1 MRFIVPAKWL
11 YPILGLIALLLLIAG
26 GCERNTTAVSS
37 MEEPPAP
44 AEEPLLLEDEPLLLE
59 DEPLLLLNDEPAT
72 ASSDQPGADNSRCF
86 VCHANY
92 LDEKIAVTHARVG
105 IGCAKCHGPS
115 DEHIADES
123 WASGG
128 SGTAPDVMFPRPEIN
143 PACMKCHRKDQI
155 DTADH
160 EPLFAAASQKVCT
173 DCHGNHRLPVRR
185 TTWK

>member
-1 MRFIVPAKWL
+1 MPSFVPTKRLYPVVGLIVP
-11 YPILGLIALLLLIAG
+11 LLLAAA
-26 GCERNTTAVSS
+26 GCERNTPGVSSVEEPTAV
-37 MEEPPAP
+37 

-59 DEPLLLLNDEPAT
+59 DEPLLLDDEPY

-92 LDEKIAVTHARVG
+92 LDEKIAVTHARAG

-115 DEHIADES
+115 DAHIADES

-143 PACMKCHRKDQI
+143 SACMKCHPKDRI

-160 EPLFAAASQKVCT
+160 EPLFAPASEKVCT